1 MRTNVNEKQ
10 TKPNNGGMSK
20 QTREKAHQN
29 FDQLMY
35 K

>member
-1 MRTNVNEKQ
+1 MHSNVNEKQ

-20 QTREKAHQN
+20 QTPEKVHEK

>member
-1 MRTNVNEKQ
+1 MCTNVNEKQ

-20 QTREKAHQN
+20 QTREKVHEK